1 MFVRIFLL
9 FMLSVAITGRYF
21 LFTGINNV
29 NVCKSIFQIII
40 IVFDMPDFYLFF
52 WGGGGMLICGK
63 RADLQNQ
70 QKLSPIKH

>member
-29 NVCKSIFQIII
+29 NVCKSIFQIRI
-40 IVFDMPDFYLFF
+40 IVFDMPDFFLIFF
-52 WGGGGMLICGK
+52 LGGGGLFQ
-63 RADLQNQ
+63 DFELNVDN
-70 QKLSPIKH
+70 

>member
-21 LFTGINNV
+21 LFAGINNV

-40 IVFDMPDFYLFF
+40 IVFDMPDFYFIF
-52 WGGGGMLICGK
+52 GGRGGVRTAFSSGSIIYELNV
-63 RADLQNQ
+63 DN
-70 QKLSPIKH
+70 

>member
-40 IVFDMPDFYLFF
+40 IVFDMPDFHFYFF
-52 WGGGGMLICGK
+52 LRGGGVQL
-63 RADLQNQ
+63 LVQV
-70 QKLSPIKH
+70 PIYMN